1 MIMMKL
7 EARKRIEILADRPF
21 LREIR
26 KVASDTQA
34 TQFTVLATIGG
45 QNEKGFWHDDQVTGG
60 AGSKIVFNAL
70 LPEETADRFLE
81 ALAPLIE
88 QYGLFVTVSNTQ
100 AVVPDPDKAD

>member
-1 MIMMKL
+1 MNMMKF
-7 EARKRIEILADRPF
+7 ETRKRIEILADRPF

-26 KVASDTQA
+26 KVASDTHA

-60 AGSKIVFNAL
+60 AGSKIVFIAL
-70 LPEETADRFLE
+70 LQEETADRFLE

-88 QYGLFVTVSNTQ
+88 QYGLFVSVSDTKTVIPEPGKIN
-100 AVVPDPDKAD
+100 